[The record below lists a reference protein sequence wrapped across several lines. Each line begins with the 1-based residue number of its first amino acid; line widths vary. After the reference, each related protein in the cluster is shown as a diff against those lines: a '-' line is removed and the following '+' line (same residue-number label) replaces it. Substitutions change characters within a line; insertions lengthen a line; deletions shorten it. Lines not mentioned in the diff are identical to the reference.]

1 MLENYILQVFPFM
14 SQMIGRGVFY
24 VIVATFCFGKEMGGL
39 GIFGGVMML
48 VSGVLT
54 IILYT
59 YKSPP
64 QQSFVQNLQTME
76 SQGYTPPQA

>member
-1 MLENYILQVFPFM
+1 M